1 MKGRDVYENY
11 FSAKALFIAGLL
23 IMPALLLIPSTE
35 YRCFQF
41 VFFCFLVL
49 LSGKKI
55 NLLVTFPII
64 MFIIVF
70 NLIIPYGRVLYSV
83 GAIKI
88 TSGALKAG
96 VHRAFTLQSF
106 VMLSKLAIRS
116 DLKIP
121 GSFGE
126 LLCESLHIFSAIM
139 NRKYR
144 LPKKNVLVSIDNI
157 MLELSDISLPDNDE
171 EEKIIKTNKAGLVI
185 LVLVILIS
193 WLPYYI
199 LYLLV

>member
-1 MKGRDVYENY
+1 MRENMSRLEVYENI

-23 IMPALLLIPSTE
+23 IMPALLFIPSTE

-55 NLLVTFPII
+55 NFLITFPII

-70 NLIIPYGRVLYSV
+70 NLIIPYGRVLFSFGV
-83 GAIKI
+83 IKI

-106 VMLSKLAIRS
+106 VMLSRVAIRR

-121 GSFGE
+121 GAFGE
-126 LLCESLHIFSAIM
+126 LLCESLHIFSSIT
-139 NRKYR
+139 NKKYSI
-144 LPKKNVLVSIDNI
+144 PKNNVLVEIDNL
-157 MLELSDISLPDNDE
+157 MLELSGVTLSAPC
-171 EEKIIKTNKAGLVI
+171 EKIIKTKPAGFVILILVI
-185 LVLVILIS
+185 IIS
-193 WLPYYI
+193 WLPYYMF
-199 LYLLV
+199 YL

>member
-1 MKGRDVYENY
+1 MSRLEVYENI
-11 FSAKALFIAGLL
+11 FSAKALFAAGLL
-23 IMPALLLIPSTE
+23 IMPALLFIPSTG

-41 VFFCFLVL
+41 VFLCFLAL

-55 NLLVTFPII
+55 NFMIMIPII

-70 NLIIPYGRVLYSV
+70 NLIIPYGRVLFSLGV
-83 GAIKI
+83 FKI

-106 VMLSKLAIRS
+106 VMLSTLAIRR

-121 GSFGE
+121 GAFGE

-139 NRKYR
+139 NKKYTF
-144 LPKKNVLVSIDNI
+144 PKHNVLVEIDNL
-157 MLELSDISLPDNDE
+157 MLELSDITLPPPD
-171 EEKIIKTNKAGLVI
+171 EKIIKTKPIGFVILALVI
-185 LVLVILIS
+185 ISS
-193 WLPYYI
+193 WLPYYVFSF
-199 LYLLV
+199 LG

>member
-1 MKGRDVYENY
+1 MKGHEVYENY
-11 FSAKALFIAGLL
+11 FSAKALFVAGLL
-23 IMPALLLIPSTE
+23 IMPALLLIPSTQ

-41 VFFCFLVL
+41 VFFCVLVL

-83 GAIKI
+83 GKIKI
-88 TSGALKAG
+88 TSGALEAG

-106 VMLSKLAIRS
+106 VMLSKVAIRK

-121 GSFGE
+121 GAFGE
-126 LLCESLHIFSAIM
+126 LLCESLHIFSTIM
-139 NRKYR
+139 NKKYK
-144 LPKKNVLVSIDNI
+144 LPKKNVFESIDNL
-157 MLELSDISLPDNDE
+157 MLELSDISLPAP
-171 EEKIIKTNKAGLVI
+171 EEKIIKTKPLGLVI

-199 LYLLV
+199 LYLLT

>member
-1 MKGRDVYENY
+1 MSRLEVYENI
-11 FSAKALFIAGLL
+11 FSAKALFVAGLL
-23 IMPALLLIPSTE
+23 IMPALLFIPSTG

-41 VFFCFLVL
+41 VFFCILVL

-55 NLLVTFPII
+55 NFLITFPII

-70 NLIIPYGRVLYSV
+70 NLIIPYGRVLFSL
-83 GAIKI
+83 GAFKI
-88 TSGALKAG
+88 TSGALQAG

-106 VMLSKLAIRS
+106 VMLSKLTIRK

-121 GSFGE
+121 GAFGE

-139 NRKYR
+139 NKKYSI
-144 LPKKNVLVSIDNI
+144 PKKNVLVEIDNL
-157 MLELSDISLPDNDE
+157 MLELSAITPPAPD
-171 EEKIIKTNKAGLVI
+171 EKIIKTKPAGFVI
-185 LVLVILIS
+185 LTLVVIFS

-199 LYLLV
+199 FYL

>member
-1 MKGRDVYENY
+1 MSRLEFYENI
-11 FSAKALFIAGLL
+11 FSAKALFAAGLL
-23 IMPALLLIPSTE
+23 IMPALLFIPDTA

-41 VFFCFLVL
+41 VFFCILVL

-55 NLLVTFPII
+55 NFLITFPII

-70 NLIIPYGRVLYSV
+70 NLIIPYGRVLFSIGV
-83 GAIKI
+83 IKI
-88 TSGALKAG
+88 TSGALQAG

-106 VMLSKLAIRS
+106 VMLSKVVIRR

-121 GSFGE
+121 GAFGE

-139 NRKYR
+139 NKKYNM
-144 LPKKNVLVSIDNI
+144 PKNNVLIEIDNL
-157 MLELSDISLPDNDE
+157 MLELSDVTLPAPDE
-171 EEKIIKTNKAGLVI
+171 KVIKTRPVGFVI
-185 LVLVILIS
+185 LALVVILS

-199 LYLLV
+199 FYL

>member
-1 MKGRDVYENY
+1 MSRLEVYENI
-11 FSAKALFIAGLL
+11 FSAKALFAAGLL
-23 IMPALLLIPSTE
+23 IMPALLFIPSTG

-41 VFFCFLVL
+41 VFLCLLAL

-55 NLLVTFPII
+55 NFMIMIPII

-70 NLIIPYGRVLYSV
+70 NLIIPYGRVLFSFGV
-83 GAIKI
+83 FKI

-106 VMLSKLAIRS
+106 VMLSTLAIRR

-121 GSFGE
+121 GAFGE

-139 NRKYR
+139 NKKYTF
-144 LPKKNVLVSIDNI
+144 PKHNVLVEIDNL
-157 MLELSDISLPDNDE
+157 MLELSNITLPAPD
-171 EEKIIKTNKAGLVI
+171 EKIIKTKPVGFVILALVI
-185 LVLVILIS
+185 ISS
-193 WLPYYI
+193 WLPYY
-199 LYLLV
+199 VFSFRG